1 MAHPGRIAC
10 GRMTDEFGGS
20 IEMHVSGSDLAS
32 WFPYSQ
38 LNARRTPV
46 WHEMWRLRSAVS
58 DVLVASNGYQLKQK
72 DVDRALVKLW
82 KKLQPTIVPDVDGL
96 EKVGFRVRTLMM
108 QARNAK
114 MGMWTL
120 PTRYQALKGM
130 FQLARVEGPPIDAP
144 AIADD
149 AVEDGI
155 IEFDELQQLDDSNA
169 SESEVELVADS
180 SKLTLGSLSTLLG
193 DIFKP
198 KTRMTGKSPSISSD
212 SFPDIAP
219 AKYK

>member
-1 MAHPGRIAC
+1 M
-10 GRMTDEFGGS
+10 
-20 IEMHVSGSDLAS
+20 
-32 WFPYSQ
+32 
-38 LNARRTPV
+38 
-46 WHEMWRLRSAVS
+46 
-58 DVLVASNGYQLKQK
+58 
-72 DVDRALVKLW
+72 
-82 KKLQPTIVPDVDGL
+82 QPTIAPDVDGL

-120 PTRYQALKGM
+120 PARYQALKGM
-130 FQLARVEGPPIDAP
+130 FQLARVESPPIDAP

-155 IEFDELQQLDDSNA
+155 IEFEGLKQLDDSNA

-180 SKLTLGSLSTLLG
+180 SELTLGSLSTLLD

-198 KTRMTGKSPSISSD
+198 KKRMTVKSPSISSD

-219 AKYK
+219 TKYK